1 MMAALVICVSVGLA
15 GAMTIAWL
23 VQRRIGNAGWVD
35 AMWSFALGASGV
47 VYALCP
53 LRGQIPTARQW
64 LVALLVAAWSL
75 RLGLHIAGRT
85 AHGAEDARYAQ
96 FRRDWGTEFQHRMFW
111 FLQIQAVAA
120 ALLAVSVL
128 LVARNPGP
136 LSWFDVVALA
146 VLLVAIVGE
155 AVADRQLRRFRADP
169 ANRGQVCAI
178 GLWGWSR
185 HPNYFFEW
193 LGWVAYPLL
202 AIDRL
207 GGYPWGWLALS
218 APVFMYWLLVHVSG
232 VPPLEQQM
240 LCSRGQ
246 AYRDY
251 QARASRF
258 IPLPPARSS

>member
-1 MMAALVICVSVGLA
+1 MAALVIAVSLGLA
-15 GAMTIAWL
+15 IAMAIAWL
-23 VQRRIGNAGWVD
+23 VQRCTGNAGWVD
-35 AMWSFALGASGV
+35 AVWSFALGAAGAA
-47 VYALCP
+47 YALCP
-53 LRGQIPTARQW
+53 LRGQMPTARQW
-64 LVALLVAAWSL
+64 LVAVLVAAWSL

-85 AHGAEDARYAQ
+85 AHGAEDGRYAQ
-96 FRRDWGTEFQHRMFW
+96 FRRDWGLAFQRRMFW

-120 ALLAVSVL
+120 AVLAVSVL
-128 LVARNPGP
+128 LAARNPRP
-136 LSWFDVVALA
+136 LSWFDVITLA
-146 VLLVAIVGE
+146 VLLIAIVGE
-155 AVADRQLRRFRADP
+155 AVADRQLCGFRADP
-169 ANRGQVCAI
+169 ANRGEVCAT

-202 AIDRL
+202 AIDPL

-218 APVFMYWLLVHVSG
+218 APVFMYRLLVHVSG

-240 LCSRGQ
+240 LRSRGQ

-251 QARASRF
+251 QARVSRF

>member
-1 MMAALVICVSVGLA
+1 MAALVICVSVGLA
-15 GAMTIAWL
+15 GAMAIAWL
-23 VQRRIGNAGWVD
+23 VQRWTGNAGWVD
-35 AMWSFALGASGV
+35 AVWSFSLGAAGV
-47 VYALCP
+47 VYAVFP
-53 LRGQIPTARQW
+53 LRGQMPTARQW

-85 AHGAEDARYAQ
+85 SRGAEDARYAQ
-96 FRRDWGTEFQHRMFW
+96 FRRDWGAALQRRMFW

-128 LVARNPGP
+128 LAARNPRT
-136 LSWFDVVALA
+136 LSWFDVIALA
-146 VLLVAIVGE
+146 VLLAAIVGE

-169 ANRGQVCAI
+169 AKREKVCAT

-202 AIDRL
+202 AIDTL
-207 GGYPWGWLALS
+207 GDYPWGWLALS
-218 APVFMYWLLVHVSG
+218 APASMYWLLVHVSG

-240 LCSRGQ
+240 LRSRGQ

-251 QARASRF
+251 QARVSRF

>member
-111 FLQIQAVAA
+111 FLQI
-120 ALLAVSVL
+120 
-128 LVARNPGP
+128 
-136 LSWFDVVALA
+136 
-146 VLLVAIVGE
+146 
-155 AVADRQLRRFRADP
+155 
-169 ANRGQVCAI
+169 
-178 GLWGWSR
+178 
-185 HPNYFFEW
+185 
-193 LGWVAYPLL
+193 
-202 AIDRL
+202 
-207 GGYPWGWLALS
+207 
-218 APVFMYWLLVHVSG
+218 
-232 VPPLEQQM
+232 
-240 LCSRGQ
+240 
-246 AYRDY
+246 
-251 QARASRF
+251 
-258 IPLPPARSS
+258 